1 MLPTAMY
8 GVCIETSSSS
18 VSGLSGKVIED
29 RNALILSQIEEH
41 APNKEKYVLLAKVVN
56 VGVALLVYGRD
67 DTVGRKVEDV
77 QTQWTGC
84 GPGFMGNKG
93 AVGVRF
99 RVRGDDGGIG
109 EVYTCV
115 IDRCAVYPSNA
126 LKIHLFYSLSLQ
138 VCVLASDCTLVQTA
152 KEDRRLSPYSWDPAF

>member
-1 MLPTAMY
+1 MY
-8 GVCIETSSSS
+8 GVCVETSSSS

-99 RVRGDDGGIG
+99 RVRGDDGGMG

-115 IDRCAVYPSNA
+115 ID
-126 LKIHLFYSLSLQ
+126 
-138 VCVLASDCTLVQTA
+138 
-152 KEDRRLSPYSWDPAF
+152 